1 MSKVSDV
8 PVTEED
14 TGKGGCRRC
23 LTKGKTAEVMDI
35 PQDLLLVVQLRT
47 V

>member
-1 MSKVSDV
+1 MIKQADAC
-8 PVTEED
+8 
-14 TGKGGCRRC
+14 GCRRC
-23 LTKGKTAEVMDI
+23 LTKGKTAEVMDV

>member
-1 MSKVSDV
+1 MIKQADAC
-8 PVTEED
+8 
-14 TGKGGCRRC
+14 GCRRY